1 MENTLKETA
10 KQMKKNNMLLQ
21 KMLQKDID
29 KNQKRLERLQSVK
42 DSMSNA
48 LQFVKRCT
56 PTISFDRK

>member
-1 MENTLKETA
+1 
-10 KQMKKNNMLLQ
+10 MLLQ

-29 KNQKRLERLQSVK
+29 KQQKRLERLQSVK